1 MHGLLRYPLCMIAMC
16 IFNTIALYTIQR
28 VTLHTVLTFIII
40 AVQDMNLV
48 GQMILAVVSTIII
61 TMEP

>member
-1 MHGLLRYPLCMIAMC
+1 MIVMC
-16 IFNTIALYTIQR
+16 IIILFNTIALYTIQR